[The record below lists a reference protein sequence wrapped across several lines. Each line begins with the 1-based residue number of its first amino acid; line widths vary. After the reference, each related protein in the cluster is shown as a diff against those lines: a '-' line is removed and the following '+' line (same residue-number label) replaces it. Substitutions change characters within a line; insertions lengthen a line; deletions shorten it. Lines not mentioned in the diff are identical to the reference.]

1 MALDHL
7 GIFHSSS
14 TSGRSAVLGSR
25 ILTLFPVALTYPMS
39 TSLLRAVDQKRA
51 SGPPPV
57 SSARCLPVRSSYHR
71 GDITQVYLSLKL
83 RFCGCG
89 SVVWFQGCRG
99 STGLPSGSFSTNSFP
114 FCQSS

>member
-1 MALDHL
+1 MALDHF

-14 TSGRSAVLGSR
+14 TSGRSAVFGST
-25 ILTLFPVALTYPMS
+25 IFTLVPVALTYPMS
-39 TSLLRAVDQKRA
+39 TSPASAVAQKRA

-57 SSARCLPVRSSYHR
+57 SRARCLPLCLSYQR
-71 GDITQVYLSLKL
+71 GDITQVYLPVKS

-89 SVVWFQGCRG
+89 SVLWFQGCRG
-99 STGLPSGSFSTNSFP
+99 STGFPRGSFSTNRWP